1 MTRELRQAVH
11 RRDATL
17 TRLRWTGGVAA
28 VAGLVLTAGFGGLAA
43 ASTHTRK
50 AVTHVTTRARRRL
63 PPVTAPAPPLVVAHT
78 NAPPPVPPA
87 TPTPAPTPVAPSYTP
102 VVVSGGS

>member
-1 MTRELRQAVH
+1 MTRELRQAVQ

-17 TRLRWTGGVAA
+17 ARLRWTGRAAA
-28 VAGLVLTAGFGGLAA
+28 VAGLTLTAGFGSLAA

-50 AVTHVTTRARRRL
+50 AVTHVTIRARRRL
-63 PPVTAPAPPLVVAHT
+63 PPVTAPAPPLVTAR
-78 NAPPPVPPA
+78 APAPQPPPA
-87 TPTPAPTPVAPSYTP
+87 PTPAPVAVAPTYAP